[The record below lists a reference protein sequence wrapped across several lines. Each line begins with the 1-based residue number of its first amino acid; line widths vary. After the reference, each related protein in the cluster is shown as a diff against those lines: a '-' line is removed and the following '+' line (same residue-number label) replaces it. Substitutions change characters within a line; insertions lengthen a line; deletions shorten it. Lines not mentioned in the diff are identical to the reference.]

1 MPSGHVPLIAKPEW
15 TADEEQRLRVQ
26 LISGVPPT
34 AIGKQLNRSEGAV
47 RLRMKKLGL
56 PAGRVKVR
64 SLAGERTQALRN
76 AASAG
81 GIEMKAKGK

>member
-1 MPSGHVPLIAKPEW
+1 MTPPLVASPPW
-15 TADEEQRLRVQ
+15 TTEDEQRLRVL
-26 LISGVPPT
+26 LIGGAPPS

-64 SLAGERTQALRN
+64 SLAGERTQAL
-76 AASAG
+76 
-81 GIEMKAKGK
+81 